1 MSLANRKTKLLVAM
15 LSLLLVIPM
24 TNAFV
29 MHIMEGYLP
38 PNYCIIWGVVCI
50 PFLIARRY
58 QYAKTSK
65 EEQQN
70 KKYFL
75 HLQELSFSFFHR

>member
-24 TNAFV
+24 TNAFA

-38 PNYCIIWGVVCI
+38 PNYCMYTV
-50 PFLIARRY
+50 PYRRRY
-58 QYAKTSK
+58 QYAKASK
-65 EEQQN
+65 EE
-70 KKYFL
+70 
-75 HLQELSFSFFHR
+75 